1 MHLLRMPSLGET
13 MEWGILTAYLVEE
26 GKAFSIGDN
35 LYEVEN
41 EKTTLSVEALTDGVL
56 ARWVGPLD
64 EQLAVGA
71 LIAVVAE
78 PGEDFSKSDIDGLI
92 ESYLPPRSGT
102 EASETFT
109 PGQQSTDT
117 KSKSKIRA
125 MPKARSLAA
134 ELGIE
139 LSEISGTGK
148 GGAITLQ
155 DVENLATPAKDASS
169 TLPFERVR
177 LSTTHR
183 TMAERLSNSWPVTPH
198 FTVSN
203 LVDASQLLSQKS
215 QSAKNFSV
223 NDLLAAA
230 TLRAVERVP
239 RINSSF
245 SGDSLL
251 VYEDINLAVAVDTER
266 GLVAPVIHKAHELG
280 FDSLVA
286 EISRLAAAA
295 REQSLLPSELQD
307 ATITISNL
315 GMHGVDFG
323 TPVLTS
329 PQSAIVFFGAI
340 KPRPFVTNGTLEVVP
355 SLHVTAAFDHR
366 SIDGALGARFL
377 AALTDEIEKTES

>member
-1 MHLLRMPSLGET
+1 MPSLGET

-26 GKAFSIGDN
+26 GKAFSSGDN

-64 EQLAVGA
+64 EQLSVGT

-78 PGEDFSKSDIDGLI
+78 PGQDFSKSDVDDLI
-92 ESYLPPRSGT
+92 KSYLPPSSGT

-109 PGQQSTDT
+109 SGQHSTDT
-117 KSKSKIRA
+117 KPKSKIRA

-155 DVENLATPAKDASS
+155 DVENLATPRNDASS

-203 LVDASQLLSQKS
+203 LVDASQL
-215 QSAKNFSV
+215 
-223 NDLLAAA
+223 
-230 TLRAVERVP
+230 
-239 RINSSF
+239 
-245 SGDSLL
+245 
-251 VYEDINLAVAVDTER
+251 
-266 GLVAPVIHKAHELG
+266 
-280 FDSLVA
+280 
-286 EISRLAAAA
+286 
-295 REQSLLPSELQD
+295 
-307 ATITISNL
+307 
-315 GMHGVDFG
+315 
-323 TPVLTS
+323 
-329 PQSAIVFFGAI
+329 
-340 KPRPFVTNGTLEVVP
+340 
-355 SLHVTAAFDHR
+355 
-366 SIDGALGARFL
+366 
-377 AALTDEIEKTES
+377 